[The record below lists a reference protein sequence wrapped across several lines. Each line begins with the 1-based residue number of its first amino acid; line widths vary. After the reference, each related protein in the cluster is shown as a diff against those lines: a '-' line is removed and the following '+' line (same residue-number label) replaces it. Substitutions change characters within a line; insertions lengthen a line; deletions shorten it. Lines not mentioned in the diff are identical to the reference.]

1 MPVAEEL
8 IADSDS
14 AQAFPARCP
23 ADLLGRIRVM
33 LRAEDGNLVGYGF
46 GGQRV
51 VIPAD
56 SAGAVVTVDR
66 YRTEH
71 ARHGRALLV
80 LDRKQRIL
88 LRASGLWETYG
99 EVARVCRAAGLPEP
113 RHVRTVGTRSA
124 RRSGG
129 RSARAWPHYQKA
141 PGYRRLRMAPRTMPL
156 RLLAGTALFLLT
168 IGFGIFLGVLPA
180 VLLPEWFGAVRTLTG
195 IIGGVLGL
203 AAGIWLGA
211 AIRHQT
217 VDALRWA
224 VSSWTARTVAPPGRF
239 FCRREPSARW
249 AALGTVGLAGLI
261 VAMVGWGPGVG
272 IASLTHGL
280 RDSALVAE
288 LRAHGVTASG
298 LLVDVPRYST
308 DSNGETTETDVPT
321 LSFLG
326 QEVTDPSIGG
336 QPLPLD
342 RDDPFGTRLPVT
354 VVFLPLDF
362 GTAAARQQITGS
374 VWHGA
379 PTANMISASL
389 LTLALPAAVWG
400 FVRRVRRLRRRRD
413 GILLDD
419 LGPA

>member
-1 MPVAEEL
+1 
-8 IADSDS
+8 
-14 AQAFPARCP
+14 
-23 ADLLGRIRVM
+23 M

-51 VIPAD
+51 VVPAGTV
-56 SAGAVVTVDR
+56 GAVVTVDR

-71 ARHGRALLV
+71 ARYGRALLV

-99 EVARVCRAAGLPEP
+99 EVARVCRAAGLPKP
-113 RHVRTVGTRSA
+113 RHVYTVRTRSA

-129 RSARAWPHYQKA
+129 RSARAWPLYQKA
-141 PGYRRLRMAPRTMPL
+141 PGYRRLRMAPRTTPL
-156 RLLAGTALFLLT
+156 RLLAGTVLFLLT
-168 IGFGIFLGVLPA
+168 TVFGIFLGVLPA
-180 VLLPEWFGAVRTLTG
+180 VLLPEWFGAVRTLIG
-195 IIGGVLGL
+195 ITGGVLGA

-211 AIRHQT
+211 AIRNQT
-217 VDALRWA
+217 VQALRWA

-239 FCRREPSARW
+239 FRRREPSARW
-249 AALGTVGLAGLI
+249 AVLRTVGLAGLI

-288 LRAHGVTASG
+288 LRAHGVAAPG

-308 DSNGETTETDVPT
+308 DSDGETTETDVPT

-336 QPLPLD
+336 RPLPLD
-342 RDDPFGTRLPVT
+342 SGDPVGTRQPVT
-354 VVFLPLDF
+354 VVFLPLNF
-362 GTAAARQQITGS
+362 STAAARQQITGS

-389 LTLALPAAVWG
+389 LTLALPVAVRG
-400 FVRRVRRLRRRRD
+400 FVARVRRLRRRRD